1 MAAALLRTIRADATA
16 LQDDLVQLRRTLH
29 ASPEIGLDLPRT
41 QEHVLTALQGL
52 PLEVRTGADT
62 TSVVAVLRGGSAH
75 STGPPGQPPT
85 VLLRGDMDALP
96 VVEETGEEFASTN
109 GAMHAC
115 GHDLHTTALVG
126 AARLLAQHRD
136 QLAGDVV
143 FMFQPGEEGFDG
155 AGVMLREGVLEA
167 AGRRVDHA
175 FGMHVF
181 STLLPTGLFVSKP
194 GPMLSA
200 SHGLHVT
207 VRGAGGHGSTPNL
220 ARDPITAAADMIT
233 SLQTMITRTFD
244 IFDPVVLSVGM
255 IAGGTAR
262 NVIPD
267 TASFEATVRRFS
279 EVNAE
284 RLRAAIGRVLD
295 GVAAAH
301 DVAVDWEFTGEYPLT
316 VNDAEQTAFA
326 ADVIRELVGEER
338 YMELERPFGGSEDFS
353 RVLAAVPGAFVG
365 LGACPPDLDP
375 LQAPMNH
382 SPRARFADSVL
393 GDAAAVYAGLAV
405 QRLAVQP

>member
-1 MAAALLRTIRADATA
+1 MAAALLRTIRSDATA

-29 ASPEIGLDLPRT
+29 ASPELGLDLPRT
-41 QEHVLTALQGL
+41 QEHVLTALHGL
-52 PLEVRTGADT
+52 PLEVRTGTGT
-62 TSVVAVLRGGSAH
+62 TSVVAVLRGGA
-75 STGPPGQPPT
+75 STAAEPPT

-143 FMFQPGEEGFDG
+143 FMFQPGEEGCDG
-155 AGVMLREGVLEA
+155 AAVMLREGVLEA

-175 FGMHVF
+175 FGLHVF
-181 STLLPTGLFVSKP
+181 STLLPAGLFVSRP
-194 GPMLSA
+194 GPMLAA
-200 SHGLHVT
+200 SDGLRVT
-207 VRGAGGHGSTPNL
+207 VRGAGGHGSMPNL
-220 ARDPITAAADMIT
+220 ARDPITAAAEMIT
-233 SLQTMITRTFD
+233 SLQTMVTRTFD
-244 IFDPVVLSVGM
+244 IFDPVVLSVGV
-255 IAGGTAR
+255 IRGGTAP

-267 TASFEATVRRFS
+267 TTTFEATVRRFS
-279 EVNAE
+279 EENAE
-284 RLRAAIGRVLD
+284 RLRSGIGRVLD

-301 DVAVDWEFTGEYPLT
+301 DVAVEWEFTGGYPLT

-338 YMELERPFGGSEDFS
+338 YMELQRPFSGSEDFS

-375 LQAPMNH
+375 QQAPMNH
-382 SPRARFADSVL
+382 SPRARFDDSVL
-393 GDAAAVYAGLAV
+393 GDAAAVYAGLAA
-405 QRLAVQP
+405 QRLAVRS